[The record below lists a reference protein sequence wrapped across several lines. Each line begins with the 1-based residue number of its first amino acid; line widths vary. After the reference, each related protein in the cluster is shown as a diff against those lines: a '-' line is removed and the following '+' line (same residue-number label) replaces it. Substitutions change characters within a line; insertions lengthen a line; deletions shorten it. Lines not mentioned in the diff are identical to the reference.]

1 MGTIVPKMGTP
12 IKTDISVV
20 LFGKTR
26 QAVLALFCSHPDE
39 LFYVRQV
46 VRFVRAGLGAV
57 QRELATLTEVGILVR
72 TERGR
77 QIYYQANQ
85 DSPIFSELR
94 QVILKTAG
102 LVDVLRA
109 ALLPLER
116 RIALAFVYGSFARGG
131 HRRGSDVDFLVV
143 GDVTFGE
150 VVSALQGAQEKLGRE
165 INPSVYPRAEFWK
178 KLAEGHHFLSSILTE
193 PKILVMGDAREL
205 ARVAGQRVAP
215 RAQDEPA
222 RNPRAARHRRS

>member
-1 MGTIVPKMGTP
+1 MGTIVPKMGTLLKP
-12 IKTDISVV
+12 DISVV

-39 LFYVRQV
+39 MFYVRQV
-46 VRFVRAGLGAV
+46 ARFVRAGLGAV
-57 QRELATLTEVGILVR
+57 QRELAMLTGAGILVR

-85 DSPIFSELR
+85 DSPIFPELQ

-102 LVDVLRA
+102 LVNVLRA

-116 RIALAFVYGSFARGG
+116 HIALAFVYGSFARGE
-131 HRRGSDVDFLVV
+131 HRRGSDVDLLLV

-150 VVSALQGAQEKLGRE
+150 VVSALQGAQEKLSRE
-165 INPSVYPRAEFWK
+165 INPTVYPRAEFRK
-178 KLAEGHHFLSSILTE
+178 KLAEGHHFLSDVLAG
-193 PKILVMGDAREL
+193 PKILVVGDPREL

-215 RAQDEPA
+215 RAQNDA
-222 RNPRAARHRRS
+222 TRNPRAARHRRS